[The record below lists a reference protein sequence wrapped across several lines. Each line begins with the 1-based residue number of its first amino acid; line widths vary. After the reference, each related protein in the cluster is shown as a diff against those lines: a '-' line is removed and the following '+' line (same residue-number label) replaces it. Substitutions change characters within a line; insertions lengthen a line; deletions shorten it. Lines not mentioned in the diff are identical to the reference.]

1 MMLKMSEEEILD
13 QAKTLSWEKVREFM
27 RREGTIAGIT
37 HATFIKI
44 SANLMDKLGVV
55 PGGEF
60 RAGFE
65 EGKKISSA
73 VMLGDRKI
81 RITFK
86 RALNSLPLWQQL
98 RFFHL
103 LTSSVLFDPDITLE
117 EVEKMKNSDM
127 VQLLTGKLNIVVGL
141 SLSFCAVQPKWIF

>member
-1 MMLKMSEEEILD
+1 MMLKMSEEEILE
-13 QAKTLSWEKVREFM
+13 QAKTLSWERVREFM
-27 RREGTIAGIT
+27 RREGAIAGIT

-65 EGKKISSA
+65 EGRRVSSA
-73 VMLGDRKI
+73 IMLGDRKI

-86 RALNSLPLWQQL
+86 RALNSLPIWQQL

-103 LTSSVLFDPDITLE
+103 LTTSVLFNPEITLE
-117 EVEKMKNSDM
+117 DVEKMKNSDI
-127 VQLLTGKLNIVVGL
+127 VQMLTGR
-141 SLSFCAVQPKWIF
+141 